1 LELLREYSA
10 VEPYNPAAKNH
21 MNDDSNLVSEDFHYE
36 LDENAIQEAG
46 RVAPMAPPSIPDYL
60 QDTYWWAYLHP
71 NSFWFFERE
80 WVVNLILWGNMK
92 KLTNAV
98 LDEMDLQS
106 GSNVLQVACVYGDFS
121 NRLASHLGK
130 TQSRLSVV
138 DVAPIQISN
147 IKKKL
152 QAHDNVSVHHQ
163 DSTCMSFQNDNFEET
178 VVFFLLHEQP
188 EHARRK
194 TVAEAIRVT
203 RPGGRV
209 IFVDYHGPRRS
220 NPMRYV
226 MKPILAMLEPYAMD
240 LWREELPEY
249 MPEGITSEQV
259 SSSFYFGGLYQKV
272 VVSL

>member
-1 LELLREYSA
+1 
-10 VEPYNPAAKNH
+10 
-21 MNDDSNLVSEDFHYE
+21 MNDDSREIAEDYSYEVGDQSAGEAALV
-36 LDENAIQEAG
+36 
-46 RVAPMAPPSIPDYL
+46 PPPIPDYL

-92 KLTNAV
+92 KLTQAV
-98 LDEMDLQS
+98 LDELDLRSQS
-106 GSNVLQVACVYGDFS
+106 SVLQVACVYGDFS
-121 NRLASHLGK
+121 NRLASHLGQ
-130 TQSRLSVV
+130 TDSRLSVV

-152 QAHDNVSVHHQ
+152 AAHDNVSVHHQ
-163 DSTCMSFQNDNFEET
+163 DSTCMSFPDDSFDET

-188 EHARRK
+188 AEARRK

-209 IFVDYHGPRRS
+209 IFVDYHGPKRS

-226 MKPILAMLEPYAMD
+226 MQPILTLLEPFAMD
-240 LWREELPEY
+240 LWREELPAF
-249 MPEGITSEQV
+249 MPADIKPDQL
-259 SSSFYFGGLYQKV
+259 SSNFYFGGLYQKIV
-272 VVSL
+272 LTV